1 MAEQVLEVETPYGK
15 VTIHH
20 EVIAHIAARAL
31 EKVEGAR
38 PLKGSAGLMG
48 FFGAEE
54 GPRVA
59 MAEGAVD
66 VEIGIAV
73 DYGYPV
79 HEVAQGVQQAVRDD
93 LVRLGGV
100 QVRRVDVYV
109 RKVLPPAE
117 TFVLEEE
124 QGGENAGEP

>member
-1 MAEQVLEVETPYGK
+1 MAEQPLEVGTPYGK

-20 EVIAHIAARAL
+20 DVIAHIAARAL

-38 PLKGSAGLMG
+38 PLKSSPGIMG
-48 FFGAEE
+48 FFGGEE
-54 GPRVA
+54 GPRVI
-59 MAEGAVD
+59 MAEGAVE

-117 TFVLEEE
+117 TLVLEEE
-124 QGGENAGEP
+124 QGGENATGT

>member
-1 MAEQVLEVETPYGK
+1 MAEQPLEVGTPYGK

-20 EVIAHIAARAL
+20 EVIANIAANAL

-38 PLKGSAGLMG
+38 PLKSTVGIMG

-54 GPRVA
+54 GPKII
-59 MAEGAVD
+59 MAEGAVN

-93 LVRLGGV
+93 LERLGGV

-109 RKVLPPAE
+109 RKVLPPVE
-117 TFVLEEE
+117 TLVLDEEK
-124 QGGENAGEP
+124 GGEDAGES